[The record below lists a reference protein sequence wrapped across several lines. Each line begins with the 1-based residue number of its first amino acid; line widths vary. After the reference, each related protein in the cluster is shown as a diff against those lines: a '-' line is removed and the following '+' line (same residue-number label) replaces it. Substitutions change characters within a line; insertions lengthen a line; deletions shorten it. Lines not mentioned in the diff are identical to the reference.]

1 MIERHLVRWSVEL
14 APRILIPVVTL
25 GLAACGGRP
34 EKLARNL
41 SELDAYDVCPTCPT
55 DGWSSAPMSPNAIED
70 HLTAM
75 CCLRHL
81 AEYVPSDGS
90 QYFFG
95 VCDFGAY
102 DWDCARYG
110 GIQDDGEP
118 GCPGVGHYAQRWI
131 SFFGFDAP
139 PTSAGYAGAAMGT
152 CGTIEVMGFRYK

>member
-34 EKLARNL
+34 EKLARSL

-55 DGWSSAPMSPNAIED
+55 DGWSSSPMSPNAIED

-139 PTSAGYAGAAMGT
+139 PTSASYAGAAMGT